1 MTNKEKIKLVIIKRV
16 SNPYVHMFSEKG
28 IIHFNFDFII
38 EVDAHETGLVLHQTA
53 L

>member
-1 MTNKEKIKLVIIKRV
+1 MTNEEQIKLVIIKRV

-28 IIHFNFDFII
+28 IIHFNFEFII
-38 EVDAHETGLVLHQTA
+38 EIDTHETGLVLHQTA

>member
-28 IIHFNFDFII
+28 IVHFNYEFII
-38 EVDAHETGLVLHQTA
+38 KVDAHETGLVLHQTA